1 MKILN
6 KLGLFKKKSQNTHSL
21 PPVDDIPE
29 AVRDDYEESKQQ
41 IIQPHKKWQIW
52 KFIGIGA
59 IALAISIWLH
69 FQFNQTQATA
79 FLSQLKQYV
88 GLQKVTP
95 SPTSI
100 ETPLPSPTPTTT
112 TTPSIQQKENILGH
126 LPYEEAS
133 WQELQP
139 IFGNQNVRLRSSAA
153 KEFNAMSEAAWAAG
167 VNLVPLSGFRTL
179 ADQEYLFFEVKA
191 NRGQVTSQ
199 RAEVSAPPGYSE
211 HHTGYAIDIG
221 DATAPGNH
229 LKVSFENTR
238 AFQWLQENAAKYSFE
253 LSFSRDNPQGISYE
267 PWHWRFVGDRDSE
280 ETFDQA
286 RSLKKEEQTENQE
299 LTTPEN

>member
-1 MKILN
+1 MN
-6 KLGLFKKKSQNTHSL
+6 KLGLFKKKSQNTNSL
-21 PPVDDIPE
+21 PVDDIPE

-41 IIQPHKKWQIW
+41 PIQTHKKLQIW

-59 IALAISIWLH
+59 LALIIAIWLH
-69 FQFNQTQATA
+69 FLFNQTQATA
-79 FLSQLKQYV
+79 FVSQLKKYV
-88 GLQKVTP
+88 GLEVVKP
-95 SPTSI
+95 SPTSTSI
-100 ETPLPSPTPTTT
+100 TPSPSASPTPTS
-112 TTPSIQQKENILGH
+112 PSIEQKENILGH

-139 IFGNQNVRLRSSAA
+139 VFGNQNVRLRPGAA
-153 KEFNAMSEAAWAAG
+153 KQFNAMSEAAWAAG
-167 VNLVPLSGFRTL
+167 INLVPISGFRTL

-191 NRGQVTSQ
+191 NRGQVASQ

-229 LKVSFENTR
+229 LKVNFENTR
-238 AFQWLQENAAKYSFE
+238 AFQWLQENAGNYGFE
-253 LSFSRDNPQGISYE
+253 LSFPRNNPQGISYE
-267 PWHWRFVGDRDSE
+267 PWHWRFVGDNHSG

-286 RSLKKEEQTENQE
+286 RSLKKLQPTENQE
-299 LTTPEN
+299 LTMPEN